1 MAYGR
6 NFYNDQ
12 QVFLGEQ
19 GSSASELKGVQSFD
33 GSWSLPYEQMIA
45 AGYNFAG
52 NEINGALVGEVGVSR
67 SIVEGADFITGL
79 LDASLS
85 GYLIYGKNESYDK
98 TFNFSQGYI
107 NSYESS
113 CSIGDVA
120 SADFNLTVYGNIG
133 KLNSESRTYTPIT
146 PQVANASNIVLTTP
160 FGSTNAIQSYSLN
173 LDFSREPIHK
183 IGDMMIP
190 SEFVTDV
197 PVVAKIT
204 FEALVNDF
212 ESEEL
217 RDAICSGFSGD
228 LGIQLNTCNGT
239 PIRNFTLN
247 NAQKIDE
254 SLSAG
259 IGDDMSLNVSYE
271 AYYDSVTGAATIF
284 S

>member
-19 GSSASELKGVQSFD
+19 GTSASELKGVQSFD

-160 FGSTNAIQSYSLN
+160 FGSTNAIQSYSLS
-173 LDFSREPIHK
+173 LDFSREAVHK
-183 IGDMMIP
+183 VGDMMVP

-217 RDAICSGFSGD
+217 RGAICSGFSGD
-228 LGIQLNTCNGT
+228 LGIRLNTCSGT
-239 PIRNFTLN
+239 QIRNFTLS